1 MSDVLDITLQ
11 LRRELEETRARL
23 AEAEQTVNAIRNG
36 KVDGLVVN
44 GPEGQQ
50 VFTLHGAQ
58 EPYRLL
64 IEQMSEGALT
74 LSREGGIFY
83 SNQTFA
89 RLLQTP
95 LGQVI
100 GANLRSFLNPADQQI
115 LAGLVA
121 TAWGAN
127 SRGEVSVR
135 AADGSSVPVRLGL
148 SRLQLDAESL
158 LCVVATDLT
167 EEKKREEAMRR
178 LQNELEARVAQR
190 TADLT
195 ASRLAAVSL
204 MEEAVESKHALET
217 ANLSLN
223 EQVRERERAEEEVR
237 QANAELERRV
247 TERTTQLSEANQI
260 LKQRAAELET
270 ANHELDSFSYSVSH
284 DLRAPLR
291 HVSGYASLLRQ
302 AAGPNLPEE
311 SRHFLD
317 EINGSAAHMGRLID
331 GLLLFSRMGRAGLRP
346 QELDLAALV
355 EATIHQLRPESNGR
369 NIRWQTQ
376 ALPPVHADPVLLRQV
391 LVNLLSNALKYT
403 RTRDPATIEI
413 GCASNDGPE
422 TVIFVRDNGVGFDME
437 YGHKLFGVFQRLH
450 ANEEFEGTGIGLAN
464 VRRIISRHGGRTW
477 AEGKVDEGATF
488 YFSLPILGPQA
499 VPARSTLEHSP
510 PPPEPH

>member
-204 MEEAVESKHALET
+204 ME
-217 ANLSLN
+217 
-223 EQVRERERAEEEVR
+223 
-237 QANAELERRV
+237 
-247 TERTTQLSEANQI
+247 
-260 LKQRAAELET
+260 
-270 ANHELDSFSYSVSH
+270 
-284 DLRAPLR
+284 
-291 HVSGYASLLRQ
+291 ASTNRF
-302 AAGPNLPEE
+302 G
-311 SRHFLD
+311 
-317 EINGSAAHMGRLID
+317 NGSEPRRKSAK
-331 GLLLFSRMGRAGLRP
+331 P
-346 QELDLAALV
+346 
-355 EATIHQLRPESNGR
+355 T
-369 NIRWQTQ
+369 
-376 ALPPVHADPVLLRQV
+376 
-391 LVNLLSNALKYT
+391 LSW
-403 RTRDPATIEI
+403 
-413 GCASNDGPE
+413 S
-422 TVIFVRDNGVGFDME
+422 GV
-437 YGHKLFGVFQRLH
+437 
-450 ANEEFEGTGIGLAN
+450 
-464 VRRIISRHGGRTW
+464 
-477 AEGKVDEGATF
+477 
-488 YFSLPILGPQA
+488 
-499 VPARSTLEHSP
+499 SP
-510 PPPEPH
+510 SAPHN